1 MKKNIIFLLI
11 AVLCFVSGGTIV
23 YLLNRRI
30 VSNYSD
36 IEFLSGDYF
45 NKVWNNDNTQNFSD
59 TECVPDME
67 SAVQIANIIFSNKQ
81 KQGFFKEYE
90 LQQVFYDENDKVWIV
105 SFWTPYD
112 EKHGYMVGADFSIAI
127 SQKNGE
133 ILKTWVG
140 E

>member
-1 MKKNIIFLLI
+1 MKKNIIFLLT
-11 AVLCFVSGGTIV
+11 AVLCFVSGGATV
-23 YLLNRRI
+23 CLLNGHI

-45 NKVWNNDNTQNFSD
+45 NKVWNNDNDQNVPD

-90 LQQVFYDENDKVWIV
+90 LQQVFYDKNDKVWIV